1 MKNKEIFYS
10 DELRQKLLNG
20 VEKLA
25 NAVKVTMGPRGRN
38 VLIEEEIN
46 IIPAHITKDGVTV
59 ARNVK
64 LKDQVENMGA
74 QLVKSVAIKT
84 ADEAGDGTTTATV
97 LAWSIFKQG
106 LRHVTSGLN
115 PIELKRGMDSACDF
129 VVQELKKVSKPIESS
144 EQIKQV
150 AVISANNDEKIGNLI
165 ASAMKQVG
173 KNGVITVEEAKGMED
188 ELEVVPGMR
197 LERGMESAYFTTSK
211 DKIIVEYDNPYFII
225 YSDRLRTLTPM
236 IGLLEQIQRQN
247 RPIII
252 IAESYDNDV
261 LNTLVVNKLRNVL
274 NVCAIKAPG
283 FGKEQHEILQDI
295 AILTGGKVFSEQHGL
310 SLENGTLN
318 DLGQSERV
326 IIDLKTTTI
335 VNGNGNK
342 EEIENRVKVIQSLID
357 KTDVSNKELIE
368 KYQKRIGKLTGG
380 VAVLK
385 IGAPSETELK
395 EKRDRVD
402 DALAATRAA
411 VQEGIVIGGGCALAK
426 ISKKLEK
433 SIKKLSV
440 KNHEQ
445 SVGMQIIVN
454 AIREP
459 LKQIAQNAGY
469 SGDVICEKV
478 LKLKDEFGFDARNGE
493 FCNMFERGI
502 VDPVRVERVALQ
514 QAVSIA
520 SLLLTSE
527 AGLIN
532 IDEK

>member
-1 MKNKEIFYS
+1 MKNKDIFYS
-10 DELRQKLLNG
+10 DNLRQKLLNG

-38 VLIEEEIN
+38 VLIEEELN

-64 LKDQVENMGA
+64 LKDPVENMGA

-106 LRHVTSGLN
+106 LQHVTSGLN
-115 PIELKRGMDSACDF
+115 PIEIKRGMDFACDY
-129 VVQELKKVSKPIESS
+129 VVNELKKIAKPIETY
-144 EQIKQV
+144 EQIKQI
-150 AVISANNDEKIGNLI
+150 AIISANNDEKVGELI
-165 ASAMKQVG
+165 ANAMEQVG
-173 KNGVITVEEAKGMED
+173 RNGVITVEEVMGMND
-188 ELEVVPGMR
+188 ELEIVPGMR

-211 DKIIVEYDNPYFII
+211 EKIIVEYDNPYFII
-225 YSDRLRTLTPM
+225 YKDRLRSLNPM
-236 IGLLEQIQRQN
+236 VGLLEQIQRQN
-247 RPIII
+247 RPVII
-252 IAESYDNDV
+252 IAEGFDSDV
-261 LNTLVVNKLRNVL
+261 LNTLVVNKLRGAL
-274 NVCAIKAPG
+274 NVCAVKAPG
-283 FGKEQHEILQDI
+283 FGKEQEEILEDI
-295 AILTGGKVFSEQHGL
+295 AVITGGKVFSEQHGL
-310 SLENGTLN
+310 MLEDGKLL

-326 IIDLKTTTI
+326 TIDLKTTTI
-335 VNGNGNK
+335 VNGTGNK
-342 EEIENRVKVIQSLID
+342 EDIENRVKLIQSLQEKLD
-357 KTDVSNKELIE
+357 SSNKELFE

-380 VAVLK
+380 IAVLK

-411 VQEGIVIGGGCALAK
+411 IQEGIVIGGGCALAK
-426 ISKKLEK
+426 ISKDLKK
-433 SIKKLSV
+433 SFKKLSLS
-440 KNHEQ
+440 NHEQ
-445 SVGMQIIVN
+445 SIGVQIIAN
-454 AIREP
+454 AITEP

-469 SGDVICEKV
+469 SGDVICEKI
-478 LKLKDEFGFDARNGE
+478 LKMKDDIGFDARNGE

-502 VDPVRVERVALQ
+502 IDPMRVERVALQ